1 MTEEPVQT
9 TDDDHVE
16 DDTPNEK
23 PADEST
29 TGEQPTD
36 EDILSAEETDLVAEI
51 ASHDESLAEAV
62 EERFVAIESERQEQE
77 TEIDDL
83 RTRLKRKQADFQN
96 YKKRAKKRQEQLEKR
111 ATEDVVNRLI
121 DVRDNLKRAVEE
133 EHEDVESLRS
143 GVELTLKELDRVF
156 EDENVAEI
164 DPEPGAEVDPQRH
177 EVMLRVESDHPEDTI
192 ADVYQPGYEMADK
205 VLQAAQVTVSD
216 GSGDGSGE

>member
-1 MTEEPVQT
+1 MTEEPAQT
-9 TDDDHVE
+9 AADEQVE
-16 DDTPNEK
+16 DGGEETPDETRPDEK
-23 PADEST
+23 TPADDVLGPQGT
-29 TGEQPTD
+29 TLVEEVAAVDETLATD
-36 EDILSAEETDLVAEI
+36 VEEHLVAI
-51 ASHDESLAEAV
+51 Q
-62 EERFVAIESERQEQE
+62 SERQELE
-77 TEIDDL
+77 AEVDDL

-111 ATEDVVNRLI
+111 ATEDVIDRLI

-133 EHEDVESLRS
+133 EHENVESLRS

-164 DPEPGAEVDPQRH
+164 DPNPGADVDPQRH

-216 GSGDGSGE
+216 GSGENEESD